1 MTANNPAKRRRTE
14 HFASPQGSLVDH
26 AQPLDG
32 DALGEAWEKSFDAAA
47 RIYAFAQTA
56 TGRVA
61 PEVCTTQPRY
71 VGGYGKARPA
81 GKGWVD
87 RIICAPEGL
96 TVHVELK
103 AVVRQGSHEL
113 RWTLPDSLRADKDK
127 GHQARRLTSLARLGH
142 RAVVLLG
149 VQSPERIGAW
159 SAAYLIPVSPDGLP
173 AWGSQASATWEELHP
188 YKVRLPLCLGDLLAP
203 KSTSKLEAV
212 S

>member
-1 MTANNPAKRRRTE
+1 MTTAKRRTE
-14 HFASPQGSLVDH
+14 HFASPQGSLVDL

-47 RIYAFAQTA
+47 RLYIFAQTA
-56 TGRVA
+56 GGKVA

-71 VGGYGKARPA
+71 VGPAGRAKPA

-103 AVVRQGSHEL
+103 AVVRRGHHEL

-127 GHQARRLTSLARLGH
+127 GHQARRLARLAALGH

-159 SAAYLIPVSPDGLP
+159 SAAYLIPVTGDGLP
-173 AWGSQASATWEELHP
+173 AWSSQASATWEDLAP
-188 YKVRLPLCLGDLLAP
+188 YKVRLPLCLGDILGLPRAP
-203 KSTSKLEAV
+203 KLEAV